1 MSPGSKVHKMSSP
14 SPITPAGVRRI
25 LVADEDREVVEFII
39 RTLREDGHEVF
50 HAYDGLSAV
59 ELAVAL
65 EDRVDLIISN
75 TRVSGLPGVQLIY
88 QLRTHRPDIPIM
100 YIANIDRS
108 TPAIEAKLPRD
119 IPIIREPF
127 TAEQLRA
134 MVNPLLRDTP
144 GMLDVGR

>member
-14 SPITPAGVRRI
+14 SPITPVGVRRI
-25 LVADEDREVVEFII
+25 LVADEDRKVVEFII

-65 EDRVDLIISN
+65 DDRVDLIITN
-75 TRVSGLPGVQLIY
+75 TRVAGLPGVQLIY